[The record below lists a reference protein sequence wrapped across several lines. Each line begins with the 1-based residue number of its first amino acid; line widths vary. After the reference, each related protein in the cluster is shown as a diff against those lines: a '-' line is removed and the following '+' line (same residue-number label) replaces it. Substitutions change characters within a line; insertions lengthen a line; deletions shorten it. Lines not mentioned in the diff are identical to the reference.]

1 MVTRPPVNKHQDRS
15 VSLRER
21 CEWMTRGPGSDEPP
35 RAQTNPS
42 LMATGGLFPELPE
55 REGGAGDRACQESA
69 SLLPTPHAPCLGC
82 SRPYPR
88 SSLLAPCLP
97 APLVLSLQPC
107 QEPAAFDK
115 TAIPFDFC
123 PHQISIWPV
132 WLPCPASWTFCFSI
146 ILICKQLVSSS
157 CDFCLPQPIQ
167 QSLT

>member
-69 SLLPTPHAPCLGC
+69 SLLPTPHAPCLGVQEQLW
-82 SRPYPR
+82 STGTRQ
-88 SSLLAPCLP
+88 ACLP
-97 APLVLSLQPC
+97 ASVTMGAWVSPVNP
-107 QEPAAFDK
+107 EP
-115 TAIPFDFC
+115 PFSYLKNGDINTWLAELAWK
-123 PHQISIWPV
+123 IS
-132 WLPCPASWTFCFSI
+132 
-146 ILICKQLVSSS
+146 
-157 CDFCLPQPIQ
+157 
-167 QSLT
+167 